1 MMCFGLFYVFLL
13 PSLLVVNLPW
23 IMISLKQR
31 QILLT
36 LFDGRKQSTRV
47 GCRCVLFAD
56 ETRVVALKL
65 DACDAAALIKGCM
78 LGGQGLTVH
87 IKFSVLLPTT
97 SGMDPNNSFNNNI
110 R

>member
-1 MMCFGLFYVFLL
+1 M
-13 PSLLVVNLPW
+13 
-23 IMISLKQR
+23 KQE
-31 QILLT
+31 L
-36 LFDGRKQSTRV
+36 
-47 GCRCVLFAD
+47 
-56 ETRVVALKL
+56 VALKL

-87 IKFSVLLPTT
+87 IKFSVLLPTS